1 MCGIVGFL
9 NSNLSN
15 ENIVEKITK
24 LLKITKHRG
33 PDDSAFYIDNTNKF
47 CIGINR
53 LSIIDEIGGKQPI
66 SSQNERY
73 HFVFNGEIFNYKILA
88 NKFSQQINFQNINS
102 DSKVLFD
109 LLCNFEFEF
118 VLKNLN
124 GMFAFAFYDKQLK
137 KLKIAIDHVGI
148 KPIYY
153 LHEDSK
159 FIFSS
164 ELKNISTYFLSSNKI
179 CEKSISNFFSL
190 QYVPGKNTIF
200 EKVKKLE
207 PGTYLEF
214 DLFRNIFILKRWFSL
229 NFIKEKQNNINEKI
243 KNIFNKFEKSV
254 SLWSTSDVPISLSLS
269 GGIDSSLISIFFSNK
284 FKKLETYSLGVK
296 DFKKKI
302 NFKFWVNTNELKNSE
317 KLAKK
322 IGSNHNEIFI
332 SKKNLLDDITKMV
345 WSLDEP
351 YSGGFPSWFLYKEA
365 SKKFKV
371 ILTGTGGDEL
381 FGNYG
386 KWKHL
391 LENKIKNTTSEEFNK
406 YFFFNRDYCKFFDKK
421 NILLNNTNSTADYLF
436 EKFKYF
442 ENQGLDVVD
451 SVCALDF
458 STQLPYEFLHMTDR
472 FSMAHSIEARTPFL
486 DIDFIKEVLTLPS
499 NIRTKINDPKYLLK
513 SIFKNYL
520 PDYILKFPKMGFTV
534 HLQDWLKVECK
545 HYLSHLMSE
554 KFLKRQGIFHKNLN
568 EKILKPFL
576 NGNSIFYDVILSMFM
591 FQLWYLTFIE
601 KKGLINKEEIFDF

>member
-15 ENIVEKITK
+15 ENIVEKITE

-33 PDDSAFYIDNTNKF
+33 PDDSAFYVDNTNKF

-88 NKFSQQINFQNINS
+88 NKFSQQINFQNKNS

-164 ELKNISTYFLSSNKI
+164 ELKNISKYFLSSNKI

-200 EKVKKLE
+200 EKIKKLE

-406 YFFFNRDYCKFFDKK
+406 YFFFKRDYCKFFDKK

-534 HLQDWLKVECK
+534 QLQDWLKVECK

-576 NGNSIFYDVILSMFM
+576 NGNNIFYDVILSMFM

-601 KKGLINKEEIFDF
+601 KKSLINKEEIFDF